1 MFAISEVHNV
11 NVWSQTATWKSTLFS
26 EQCLTGA
33 LGGISGVS
41 QSPSIP
47 DTCNCLKYIATRR
60 WSQSFSVMSANRY
73 LTLVKCSLPML
84 PDVRIYNEQ
93 YISDVVFT
101 RAGLATS
108 PLMDG
113 LDSLFHIEELHRN
126 SCIQKLQLLS
136 VLYEFIFFLQ

>member
-1 MFAISEVHNV
+1 
-11 NVWSQTATWKSTLFS
+11 
-26 EQCLTGA
+26 
-33 LGGISGVS
+33 
-41 QSPSIP
+41 
-47 DTCNCLKYIATRR
+47 
-60 WSQSFSVMSANRY
+60 MSANRY

-113 LDSLFHIEELHRN
+113 LDSLFHIEGLHRN